1 VSAGLLGVTASAV
14 EWLQRRQ
21 IAHFDA
27 SRIAVASLFNPA
39 ALFAYAMASAL
50 HERAKRLV
58 WLLVAAVILAL
69 LFVILALLFVI
80 LALLFS
86 TRTRTTLTSSSYHS
100 RSRCSY
106 DGSA

>member
-69 LFVILALLFVI
+69 LFVILALLF
-80 LALLFS
+80 S
-86 TRTRTTLTSSSYHS
+86 TRTRTTLTSSSYPS

>member
-69 LFVILALLFVI
+69 LFVILALLF
-80 LALLFS
+80 S

>member
-69 LFVILALLFVI
+69 LFVILALLF
-80 LALLFS
+80 S
-86 TRTRTTLTSSSYHS
+86 TRTRTTLTSSWYPS

-106 DGSA
+106 VGSA